1 MIKDCP
7 KRTDHF
13 IQPKNPESS
22 TTEKEVSTDAPMT
35 EEIEKI
41 AEEATIEEIEM
52 IEEEDTTEETEE
64 IEIVEVLEEATVK
77 KSGVATKEGIRG
89 AQVEVA
95 ATTTRREVAE
105 TEAIALTADDLDRLS
120 LYRL

>member
-1 MIKDCP
+1 M
-7 KRTDHF
+7 
-13 IQPKNPESS
+13 QPKNPESS
-22 TTEKEVSTDAPMT
+22 TTEKEVSTDAPLT

-77 KSGVATKEGIRG
+77 KSGEATKDGIRG